1 MLVDAVSVVVVVVVV
16 VVVPPP
22 LVVVFGHQGRGKCVI
37 SPLMFSWMVLFFFYQ
52 KRLKK
57 LGVGVMRSNV
67 PSLGGYIYIGVG
79 VLWSIFLNLY
89 IHLFYM

>member
-1 MLVDAVSVVVVVVVV
+1 MCHLSLD
-16 VVVPPP
+16 
-22 LVVVFGHQGRGKCVI
+22 VFLDGFI
-37 SPLMFSWMVLFFFYQ
+37 FFYH